1 MKREFLAWI
10 SWRYFSDWAKILTKF
25 YFQLDD
31 DDAVY
36 DVVDEDKYAQI
47 VEERRKGGD
56 FVVDDGRSRLIQ
68 CLE

>member
-1 MKREFLAWI
+1 M
-10 SWRYFSDWAKILTKF
+10 TKF

-56 FVVDDGRSRLIQ
+56 FVVDDGRSSLIQ
-68 CLE
+68 LLGITIS